1 MSLTRTI
8 IIEAMHH
15 YFSRNNFVR
24 YGDPQILLLFVNYQ
38 LQLKII
44 NVQQLP
50 KNPGSCCLANCNL
63 ASTLVD
69 LLAYAG
75 LIIIHFVQRKVL
87 VFVSFSW
94 QFY

>member
-1 MSLTRTI
+1 MSLTWII
-8 IIEAMHH
+8 IIEAMHY
-15 YFSRNNFVR
+15 YFSKNNFVR
-24 YGDPQILLLFVNYQ
+24 YGNPQILLLFVNYQ

-50 KNPGSCCLANCNL
+50 KNPGPCCLANCNL

-75 LIIIHFVQRKVL
+75 LIILHFVQRKV
-87 VFVSFSW
+87 
-94 QFY
+94 